1 LTIPDLTSAPATS
14 SAPVAGASDGLA
26 RLRWLKWL
34 AGFAVVGTVLFFVYL
49 HLALNHGF
57 GSDGAVL
64 EQQAWD
70 VLNGN
75 PLMRGWTVADIAFYT
90 IEIPELA
97 VLEWLH
103 GGIAPDVLSVAEAL
117 NLTALVL
124 LVALLAKGRATGR
137 EGMVRAL
144 VAGGIMFAPVAGGNT
159 ALMLG
164 NPDHLATQIPVLAAW
179 LIVDRARPRWWVPVA
194 VAVLLAW
201 ARMSDSIVLLEAEL
215 PLLVVCA
222 VRIYRRGGRL
232 REQWYELSLATAAI
246 AAECIA
252 QLVLVTI
259 RAMGGF
265 TAYPL
270 QETFTPVA
278 LLSSHVWVTA
288 ESALLLYGA
297 DFSGFP
303 LKGSV
308 DLVTLVAHLI
318 GVLLAAIATGY
329 AIRRF
334 SGLDPMPQ
342 VVTVM
347 MITSLV
353 AYTLLSEGV
362 TASGAHDLMP
372 VLPAGAVLAGRLL
385 FRNPIPRRQVAVVAA
400 VVALYAGL
408 LTAYTVQIRPAA
420 PQVALATWLQA
431 HHLRYGLSNYYAAS
445 LLTVDA
451 NNHVMV
457 APVKR
462 TGDQFLLSP
471 WESTTSWYDPALH
484 DATFFVATQM
494 NGCPPDDASF
504 WAAAARQTYGPPI
517 RTYSVDG
524 AQVLVWN
531 YNLLDAPLTQV
542 PMNRPSHCLA
552 GARRHGS
559 SRIRP
564 SGSRRTGSAATSG
577 PGPSNWWHCDARRPN
592 DGSVRTRAHRCE
604 SAAAAAQG
612 SSSAN

>member
-1 LTIPDLTSAPATS
+1 LTIPDLASAPATS
-14 SAPVAGASDGLA
+14 SAPAADGPDGPPPSS
-26 RLRWLKWL
+26 WWKWL
-34 AGFAVVGTVLFFVYL
+34 AGLAVAGAVLFFVYL
-49 HLALNHGF
+49 HLALRHGF
-57 GSDGAVL
+57 GADGAVL

-103 GGIAPDVLSVAEAL
+103 GGISPVVLSVAEAL
-117 NLTALVL
+117 NFTVLVL
-124 LVALLAKGRATGR
+124 LVALVAKGRATGR

-159 ALMLG
+159 TLMLS

-194 VAVLLAW
+194 VAALLAW
-201 ARMSDSIVLLEAEL
+201 ARVSDSIVMLEAEL

-232 REQWYELSLATAAI
+232 REQWYELSLAGAAI

-278 LLSSHVWVTA
+278 QLSSHIWVTV

-297 DFSGFP
+297 DFSGLP
-303 LKGSV
+303 LKGNLN
-308 DLVTLVAHLI
+308 LVTVVVHLT
-318 GVLLAAIATGY
+318 GVLLAAVATVY

-334 SGLDPMPQ
+334 RGNDLMPQ

-347 MITSLV
+347 MITSLL

-362 TASGAHDLMP
+362 TASGGAHNLMP

-385 FRNPIPRRQVAVVAA
+385 FRNPIPVRQVALVAA
-400 VVALYAGL
+400 IVAVYAGL
-408 LTAYTVQIRPAA
+408 LTTYVVQARPA
-420 PQVALATWLQA
+420 PTDVPLATWLQD
-431 HHLRYGLSNYYAAS
+431 HHLRYGLSDYYAAA
-445 LLTVDA
+445 LVTVDGDDQ
-451 NNHVMV
+451 VRI

-462 TGDQFLLSP
+462 TGDQLVLSP

-484 DATFFVATQM
+484 DATFFVATQL
-494 NGCPPDDASF
+494 NGCRPDDARL
-504 WAAAARQTYGPPI
+504 WAAAARQAYGPPT

-531 YNLLDAPLTQV
+531 YNLLDAPLPPVQ
-542 PMNRPSHCLA
+542 MGRPSAC
-552 GARRHGS
+552 
-559 SRIRP
+559 
-564 SGSRRTGSAATSG
+564 
-577 PGPSNWWHCDARRPN
+577 
-592 DGSVRTRAHRCE
+592 
-604 SAAAAAQG
+604 
-612 SSSAN
+612 